1 MSNNNSNNVGIEWEI
16 ENAFSINWTTRN
28 YG

>member
-1 MSNNNSNNVGIEWEI
+1 MNDNKLNNVSIEWEI